1 MIIQVPKTYVYSIL
15 FKPNNFCIIPLQIY
29 FYQKIF
35 RHTIISWP
43 CPFIHKK
50 VIIWLKKRPHI
61 ITQIAKKPVERC
73 SCKFYYY
80 TVTRI
85 HGGKDKKGLS
95 ICLLVTEKQPFENR
109 SSQQLRSDHAA
120 LL

>member
-1 MIIQVPKTYVYSIL
+1 LYHSIANL
-15 FKPNNFCIIPLQIY
+15 FLSKDFQIY
-29 FYQKIF
+29 YNFLALPFYSQKG
-35 RHTIISWP
+35 
-43 CPFIHKK
+43 KN
-50 VIIWLKKRPHI
+50 LAKKRLQI